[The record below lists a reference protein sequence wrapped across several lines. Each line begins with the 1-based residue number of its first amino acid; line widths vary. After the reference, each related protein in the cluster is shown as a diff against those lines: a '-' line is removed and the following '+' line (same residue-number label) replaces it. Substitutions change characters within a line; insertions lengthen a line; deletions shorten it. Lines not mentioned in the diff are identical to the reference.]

1 MLGLDRSMSQPNL
14 LHLAQLAAAA
24 PISACGSEI
33 SESIASQNDVAD
45 MADLPSTSGLAAL
58 PGLQPHCI
66 EGWGWA
72 FFCAWGLECGMT
84 HSDTVTQPTSP
95 RACMHPQPATDSSM
109 SGLAL
114 TEASFYA
121 A

>member
-33 SESIASQNDVAD
+33 SESIASQNDIAD
-45 MADLPSTSGLAAL
+45 IADLPALSSLSSL
-58 PGLQPHCI
+58 PGALR
-66 EGWGWA
+66 
-72 FFCAWGLECGMT
+72 
-84 HSDTVTQPTSP
+84 VVK
-95 RACMHPQPATDSSM
+95 PALLCS
-109 SGLAL
+109 
-114 TEASFYA
+114 ASISQLVSWRRSLHA